1 MFFSYQLYQ
10 AGRAKSP
17 REQLEADV
25 RTGQRAKAVARLW
38 HSLLP
43 PRHACAMSD
52 IPGDDVIGQSCA
64 TASRWS

>member
-1 MFFSYQLYQ
+1 MYFSYQLYQ

-25 RTGQRAKAVARLW
+25 LTGERAKIVAGLW

-43 PRHACAMSD
+43 ARHARARSE
-52 IPGDDVIGQSCA
+52 IPGDDAIGQSCV
-64 TASRWS
+64 TASR